1 MSYEGDQSYGI
12 NTATGLLVSNI
23 PTVNIDN
30 PTSKEANTVSV
41 TFTSDKAGTYYYKYV
56 AKGAEAPTIE
66 TATEGGTVKAGET
79 TSLKLTKVTD
89 KTIDLYVWVKE
100 SESGN
105 AIVGEGVKKDIAVTQ
120 AQNPV
125 DPKPAAPKVTK
136 ISAESKTATTAEV
149 VLHV

>member
-56 AKGAEAPTIE
+56 AKGQRKAPTIE

-79 TSLKLTKVTD
+79 TSLKLTKSQTRLL
-89 KTIDLYVWVKE
+89 TFMY
-100 SESGN
+100 G
-105 AIVGEGVKKDIAVTQ
+105 
-120 AQNPV
+120 
-125 DPKPAAPKVTK
+125 
-136 ISAESKTATTAEV
+136 
-149 VLHV
+149 

>member
-1 MSYEGDQSYGI
+1 M
-12 NTATGLLVSNI
+12 TGVQTCALPI
-23 PTVNIDN
+23 
-30 PTSKEANTVSV
+30 
-41 TFTSDKAGTYYYKYV
+41 Y
-56 AKGAEAPTIE
+56 
-66 TATEGGTVKAGET
+66 
-79 TSLKLTKVTD
+79 

-149 VLHV
+149 VLQSDKSGTCYYNGWQRERINLPLQLKTARLRSPQKKIVRLI

>member
-1 MSYEGDQSYGI
+1 MLQKVRK
-12 NTATGLLVSNI
+12 L
-23 PTVNIDN
+23 
-30 PTSKEANTVSV
+30 
-41 TFTSDKAGTYYYKYV
+41 
-56 AKGAEAPTIE
+56 PTIE

-136 ISAESKTATTAEV
+136 ISAESKRNNCRSSSSV
-149 VLHV
+149 